1 MSNSDPSIALPAV
14 ERMREHW
21 AIVEPLMGGTQA
33 MRAAGTKLLPQYP
46 AEAEET
52 YRDRLAL
59 STLLPAYAET
69 VSNNTARVFAEPLQI
84 GEDVPDPIKALCTD
98 IDLSGNDLNSW
109 SVDWFRSALADGL
122 CHAMIEHQPTVDAE
136 GKKLYKTVAEETA
149 AGVRPYAVII
159 KPGQVLGWR
168 FDGGKLAQVR
178 YMERVEEADGEFGTK
193 CIDQVRVLE
202 PGSWRTY
209 RKSDN
214 GGAWVQNDQGATSLK
229 YIPWVTFYTGRTGQ
243 MTAKPPLL
251 ELAHL
256 NVKHWQSQ
264 SDQDNLLHVA
274 RVPLLFVFTDNE
286 EFQLTI
292 SSASATRMPRD
303 GDAKYVEHTGA
314 AIEAGR
320 TSLQDLIDDMRM
332 AGAKL
337 LQKDKQSTKTAAQAN
352 EEAAQEL
359 SPLERLAHQFADCI
373 AQLLQIL
380 ADYGNLQDGGHVEMR
395 GNFDSDFAP
404 EISLPNLIS
413 MANSGKLSDETLYSE
428 MQRRGVISDELDW
441 PKELAR
447 IQTQS
452 SKGVSL
458 DD

>member
-1 MSNSDPSIALPAV
+1 MSNDPSIALPAV

-21 AIVEPLMGGTQA
+21 AIVDPLMGGTQA

-46 AEAEET
+46 AEADDT
-52 YRDRLAL
+52 YKDRLAL

-69 VSNNTARVFAEPLQI
+69 VASSTSRVFAEPLQL
-84 GEDVPDPIKALCTD
+84 GEDIPEPIKLLSAD
-98 IDLSGNDLNSW
+98 IDLGGNDLNSW
-109 SVDWFRSALADGL
+109 SVEWFRESLAKGL
-122 CHAMIEHQPTVDAE
+122 CHAMIEHQPTLDAE
-136 GKKLYKTVAEETA
+136 GNKLYKTIAEEQA

-168 FDGGKLAQVR
+168 FDGGKLMQVR
-178 YMERVEEADGEFGTK
+178 YMESVEVADGEFGVK
-193 CIDQVRVLE
+193 CADQVRVLE

-209 RKSDN
+209 RKPDN
-214 GGAWVQNDQGATSLK
+214 GGAWAEHDKGLTSLT
-229 YIPWVTFYTGRTGQ
+229 YIPWVTFYTGRTGP

-292 SSASATRMPRD
+292 SSASATRMPKD
-303 GDAKYVEHTGA
+303 GNAKYVEHTGA
-314 AIEAGR
+314 AITAGR
-320 TSLQDLIDDMRM
+320 DSLNDLVDDMRM

-337 LQKDKQSTKTAAQAN
+337 LQKDKQAVKTAAQAN

-359 SPLERLAHQFADCI
+359 SPLARLAGQFADCI

-380 ADYGNLQDGGHVEMR
+380 ADYGSLGDGGHVEMR

-404 EISLPNLIS
+404 EVSLPNLIS

-447 IQTQS
+447 IQTQP

>member
-1 MSNSDPSIALPAV
+1 MSNDPSIALPAV

-21 AIVEPLMGGTQA
+21 AIVDPLMGGTQA

-46 AEAEET
+46 AEADDT
-52 YRDRLAL
+52 YKDRLSL

-69 VSNNTARVFAEPLQI
+69 VASSTSRVFAEPLQL
-84 GEDVPDPIKALCTD
+84 GEDIPEPVKLFCDD
-98 IDLSGNDLNSW
+98 IDLGGNDLNSW
-109 SVDWFRSALADGL
+109 SVEWFREALAKGL
-122 CHAMIEHQPTVDAE
+122 CHAMIEHQLTLDAE
-136 GKKLYKTVAEETA
+136 GNKLYKTVAEEEA

-168 FDGGKLAQVR
+168 FDGGKLMQVR
-178 YMERVEEADGEFGTK
+178 YMESVEVADGDFGVK
-193 CIDQVRVLE
+193 CVDQVRVLE

-209 RKSDN
+209 RKPEK
-214 GGAWVQNDQGATSLK
+214 GGAWVEEASGSTSLT
-229 YIPWVTFYTGRTGQ
+229 YIPWVTFYTGRTGP

-251 ELAHL
+251 ELAYL

-274 RVPLLFVFTDNE
+274 RVPLLFVFTDDE
-286 EFQLTI
+286 QFKLVI
-292 SSASATRMPRD
+292 SSGSATRMPKD
-303 GDAKYVEHTGA
+303 GEAKYVEHTGA

-320 TSLQDLIDDMRM
+320 QSLQDLIDEMRM

-337 LQKDKQSTKTAAQAN
+337 LQRDKQQVKTAAQAN

-359 SPLERLAHQFADCI
+359 SPLARLAGQFADCI

-380 ADYGNLQDGGHVEMR
+380 ADYGSLGDGGRVEMR

-404 EISLPNLIS
+404 EVSLPNLIS

-441 PKELAR
+441 EDEKAR
-447 IQTQS
+447 IEEQ
-452 SKGVSL
+452 GPAL
-458 DD
+458 GAI

>member
-1 MSNSDPSIALPAV
+1 MSNDPSIALPAV

-21 AIVEPLMGGTQA
+21 AIVDPLMGGTQA

-46 AEAEET
+46 AEADDT
-52 YRDRLAL
+52 YKERLAL

-69 VSNNTARVFAEPLQI
+69 VASSTSRVFAEPLQL
-84 GEDVPDPIKALCTD
+84 GEDIPEPIKLFCSD
-98 IDLSGNDLNSW
+98 IDLGGNDLNSW
-109 SVDWFRSALADGL
+109 SVEWFREALAKGL
-122 CHAMIEHQPTVDAE
+122 CHAMIEHEPTLDAE
-136 GKKLYKTVAEETA
+136 GNKLYKTVAEEQA

-168 FDGGKLAQVR
+168 FDGGKLMQVR
-178 YMERVEEADGEFGTK
+178 YMESVEVADGDFGVK
-193 CIDQVRVLE
+193 FVDQVRVLE

-209 RKSDN
+209 RKPEK
-214 GGAWVQNDQGATSLK
+214 GGAWVAEASGSTNLT
-229 YIPWVTFYTGRTGQ
+229 YIPWVTFYTGRTGP

-292 SSASATRMPRD
+292 SSASATRMPKD
-303 GDAKYVEHTGA
+303 GNAKYVEHTGA
-314 AIEAGR
+314 AITAGR
-320 TSLQDLIDDMRM
+320 DSLNDLVDDMRM

-337 LQKDKQSTKTAAQAN
+337 LQKDKQAVKTAAQVN

-359 SPLERLAHQFADCI
+359 SPLARLAGQFADCI

-380 ADYGNLQDGGHVEMR
+380 ADYGSLGDGGRVEMR

-404 EISLPNLIS
+404 EVSLPNLIS

-441 PKELAR
+441 EDEKAR
-447 IQTQS
+447 IEEQ
-452 SKGVSL
+452 GPAL
-458 DD
+458 GAI

>member
-1 MSNSDPSIALPAV
+1 
-14 ERMREHW
+14 
-21 AIVEPLMGGTQA
+21 
-33 MRAAGTKLLPQYP
+33 
-46 AEAEET
+46 
-52 YRDRLAL
+52 
-59 STLLPAYAET
+59 
-69 VSNNTARVFAEPLQI
+69 
-84 GEDVPDPIKALCTD
+84 
-98 IDLSGNDLNSW
+98 
-109 SVDWFRSALADGL
+109 
-122 CHAMIEHQPTVDAE
+122 
-136 GKKLYKTVAEETA
+136 LYKTVAEEEA

-168 FDGGKLAQVR
+168 FDGGKLMQVR
-178 YMERVEEADGEFGTK
+178 YMESVEVADGDFGVK
-193 CIDQVRVLE
+193 CVDQVRVLE

-209 RKSDN
+209 RKPEN
-214 GGAWVQNDQGATSLK
+214 GGAWAEHDQGSTNLT
-229 YIPWVTFYTGRTGQ
+229 YIPWVTFYTGRTGP

-292 SSASATRMPRD
+292 SSASATRMPKD
-303 GDAKYVEHTGA
+303 GNAKYVEHTGA
-314 AIEAGR
+314 AITAGR
-320 TSLQDLIDDMRM
+320 DSLNDLVDDMRM

-337 LQKDKQSTKTAAQAN
+337 LQKDKQAVKTAAQAN

-359 SPLERLAHQFADCI
+359 SPLARLTGQFADCI

-380 ADYGNLQDGGHVEMR
+380 ADYGSLGDGGHVEMR

-404 EISLPNLIS
+404 EVSLPNLIS

-441 PKELAR
+441 EAEKAR
-447 IQTQS
+447 IEEQ
-452 SKGVSL
+452 GPAL
-458 DD
+458 GAI

>member
-1 MSNSDPSIALPAV
+1 
-14 ERMREHW
+14 
-21 AIVEPLMGGTQA
+21 
-33 MRAAGTKLLPQYP
+33 MRAAGKALLPQYP
-46 AEAEET
+46 AEKDDT
-52 YRDRLAL
+52 YRERLAL

-69 VSNNTARVFAEPLQI
+69 VASSTSRVFAEPLQL
-84 GEDVPDPIKALCTD
+84 GEDIPEPIKLFCSD
-98 IDLSGNDLNSW
+98 IDLGGNDLNSW
-109 SVDWFRSALADGL
+109 SVEWFREALAKGL
-122 CHAMIEHQPTVDAE
+122 CHAMIEHEPTLDAE
-136 GKKLYKTVAEETA
+136 GNKLYKTVAEEQA

-168 FDGGKLAQVR
+168 FDGGKLMQVR
-178 YMERVEEADGEFGTK
+178 YMESVEVADGDFGVK
-193 CIDQVRVLE
+193 FVDQVRVLE

-209 RKSDN
+209 RKPEK
-214 GGAWVQNDQGATSLK
+214 GGAWVAEASGSTNLT
-229 YIPWVTFYTGRTGQ
+229 YIPWVTFYTGRTGP

-251 ELAHL
+251 ELAHM

-292 SSASATRMPRD
+292 SSASATRMPKD
-303 GDAKYVEHTGA
+303 GNAKYVEHTGA
-314 AIEAGR
+314 AITAGR
-320 TSLQDLIDDMRM
+320 DSLNDLVDDMRM

-337 LQKDKQSTKTAAQAN
+337 LQKDKQAVKTAAQVN

-359 SPLERLAHQFADCI
+359 SPLARLAGQFADCI

-380 ADYGNLQDGGHVEMR
+380 ADYGSLGDGGRVEMR

-404 EISLPNLIS
+404 EVSLPNLIS

-441 PKELAR
+441 EDEKAR
-447 IQTQS
+447 IEEQ
-452 SKGVSL
+452 GPAL
-458 DD
+458 GAI

>member
-1 MSNSDPSIALPAV
+1 MSNDPSIALPAV

-21 AIVEPLMGGTQA
+21 AIVDPLMGGTQA
-33 MRAAGTKLLPQYP
+33 MRKAGTALLPQYP
-46 AEAEET
+46 AEADDT
-52 YRDRLAL
+52 YKERLAL

-69 VSNNTARVFAEPLQI
+69 VASSTSRVFAEPLQL
-84 GEDVPDPIKALCTD
+84 GEDVPEPIKLLSAD
-98 IDLSGNDLNSW
+98 IDLGGNDLNSW
-109 SVDWFRSALADGL
+109 SVEWFREALAKGL
-122 CHAMIEHQPTVDAE
+122 CHAMIEHPPTRDAE
-136 GKKLYKTVAEETA
+136 GEKLYKTAAEEQA
-149 AGVRPYAVII
+149 AGVRPYAVIV

-168 FDGGKLAQVR
+168 FGKGGKLMQVR
-178 YMERVEEADGEFGTK
+178 YKESVEVADGEFGVK
-193 CIDQVRVLE
+193 CVDQVRVLE

-209 RKSDN
+209 RKADN
-214 GGAWVQNDQGATSLK
+214 GGAWEQHDQGPTSLT
-229 YIPWVTFYTGRTGQ
+229 YIPWVTFYTGRTGP

-292 SSASATRMPRD
+292 SSASATRMPKD
-303 GDAKYVEHTGA
+303 GNAKYVEHTGA
-314 AIEAGR
+314 AITAGR
-320 TSLQDLIDDMRM
+320 DSLNDLVDDMRM

-337 LQKDKQSTKTAAQAN
+337 LQKDKQAVKTAAQAN

-359 SPLERLAHQFADCI
+359 SPLARLAGQFADCI

-380 ADYGNLQDGGHVEMR
+380 ADYGSLGDGGHVEMR

-404 EISLPNLIS
+404 EVSLPNLIS

-441 PKELAR
+441 EAEKAR
-447 IQTQS
+447 IEEQ
-452 SKGVSL
+452 GPAL
-458 DD
+458 GAI

>member
-1 MSNSDPSIALPAV
+1 MSSDPSAKLPAV
-14 ERMREHW
+14 DRMQGYW
-21 AIVEPLMGGTQA
+21 DIVDPLMGGTQA

-46 AEAEET
+46 AEADDT
-52 YRDRLAL
+52 YKDRLAL

-69 VSNNTARVFAEPLQI
+69 VASSTSRVFAEPLQL
-84 GEDVPDPIKALCTD
+84 GEDIPEPIKLLSAD
-98 IDLSGNDLNSW
+98 IDLGGNDLNSW
-109 SVDWFRSALADGL
+109 SVEWFREALAKGL
-122 CHAMIEHQPTVDAE
+122 CHAMIEHQPTRDVE
-136 GKKLYKTVAEETA
+136 GNKLYKTVAEEQA

-168 FDGGKLAQVR
+168 FDGGKLMQVR
-178 YMERVEEADGEFGTK
+178 YMESVEVADGDFGVK
-193 CIDQVRVLE
+193 CVDQVRVLE
-202 PGSWRTY
+202 SGSWRTY
-209 RKSDN
+209 RKPDN
-214 GGAWVQNDQGATSLK
+214 GGAWALHEQGSTSLN
-229 YIPWVTFYTGRTGQ
+229 YIPWVTFYTGRTGP

-292 SSASATRMPRD
+292 SSASATRMPKD
-303 GDAKYVEHTGA
+303 GNAKYVEHTGA
-314 AIEAGR
+314 AITAGR
-320 TSLQDLIDDMRM
+320 DSLNDLVDDMRM

-337 LQKDKQSTKTAAQAN
+337 LQKDKQAVKTAAQAN

-359 SPLERLAHQFADCI
+359 SPLARLAGQFADCI

-380 ADYGNLQDGGHVEMR
+380 ADYGSLGDGGRVEMR

-404 EISLPNLIS
+404 EVSLPNLIS

-441 PKELAR
+441 SDELAR
-447 IQTQS
+447 IQEQ
-452 SKGVSL
+452 GPAL
-458 DD
+458 GAI

>member
-1 MSNSDPSIALPAV
+1 MSSNDDPSIQLPAV
-14 ERMREHW
+14 DRMREYW
-21 AIVEPLMGGTQA
+21 AIVDPLMGGTQA
-33 MRAAGTKLLPQYP
+33 MRAAGKALLPQYP
-46 AEAEET
+46 AEKDDT
-52 YRDRLAL
+52 YKERLAL

-69 VSNNTARVFAEPLQI
+69 VASSTSRVFAEPLQL
-84 GEDVPDPIKALCTD
+84 GEDVPEPIKLLSAD
-98 IDLSGNDLNSW
+98 VDLGGNDLNSW
-109 SVDWFRSALADGL
+109 SVEWFREALAKGL
-122 CHAMIEHQPTVDAE
+122 CHAMIEHQPTRDTE
-136 GKKLYKTVAEETA
+136 GNKLYKTVAEEEA

-168 FDGGKLAQVR
+168 FDGGKLMQVR
-178 YMERVEEADGEFGTK
+178 YMESVEVADGDFGVK
-193 CIDQVRVLE
+193 CVDQVRVLE

-209 RKSDN
+209 RKPEN
-214 GGAWVQNDQGATSLK
+214 GGAWAQDDQGLTNLT
-229 YIPWVTFYTGRTGQ
+229 YIPWVTFYTGRTGP

-292 SSASATRMPRD
+292 SSASATRMPKD
-303 GDAKYVEHTGA
+303 GNAKYVEHTGA
-314 AIEAGR
+314 AITAGR
-320 TSLQDLIDDMRM
+320 DSLNDLVDDMRM

-337 LQKDKQSTKTAAQAN
+337 LQKDKQAVKTAAQAN

-359 SPLERLAHQFADCI
+359 SPLARLAGQFADCI

-380 ADYGNLQDGGHVEMR
+380 ADYGSLGEGGHVEMR

-404 EISLPNLIS
+404 EVSLPNLIS
-413 MANSGKLSDETLYSE
+413 MANSGKLSDQSLYSE

-441 PKELAR
+441 EAEKAR
-447 IQTQS
+447 IDEQGPALG
-452 SKGVSL
+452 KL
-458 DD
+458 

>member
-1 MSNSDPSIALPAV
+1 
-14 ERMREHW
+14 MREHW
-21 AIVEPLMGGTQA
+21 AIVDPLMGGTQA
-33 MRAAGTKLLPQYP
+33 MRAAGDKLLPQYP
-46 AEAEET
+46 AEAEDT
-52 YRDRLAL
+52 YKERLAL

-69 VSNNTARVFAEPLQI
+69 VASSTSRVFAEPLQL
-84 GEDVPDPIKALCTD
+84 GEDVPEPIKLLSAD
-98 IDLSGNDLNSW
+98 IDLGGNDLNSW
-109 SVDWFRSALADGL
+109 SVEWFREALAKGL
-122 CHAMIEHQPTVDAE
+122 CHAMIEHQPTLDAE
-136 GKKLYKTVAEETA
+136 GNKLYKTVAEEEA

-168 FDGGKLAQVR
+168 FSGGKLMQVR
-178 YMERVEEADGEFGTK
+178 YMESVEVADGEFGVK
-193 CIDQVRVLE
+193 CVDQVRVLE

-209 RKSDN
+209 RKADK
-214 GGAWVQNDQGATSLK
+214 GGAWEQHDQGPTSLT
-229 YIPWVTFYTGRTGQ
+229 YIPWVTFYTGRTGP

-292 SSASATRMPRD
+292 SSASATRMPKD
-303 GDAKYVEHTGA
+303 GNAKYVEHTGA
-314 AIEAGR
+314 AITAGR
-320 TSLQDLIDDMRM
+320 DSLNDLVDDMRM

-337 LQKDKQSTKTAAQAN
+337 LQKDKQAVKTAAQAN

-359 SPLERLAHQFADCI
+359 SPLARLAGQFADCI

-380 ADYGNLQDGGHVEMR
+380 ADYGSLRDGGHVEMR

-404 EISLPNLIS
+404 EVSLPNLIS
-413 MANSGKLSDETLYSE
+413 MANSGKLSDQTLYSE

-441 PKELAR
+441 EAEKAR
-447 IQTQS
+447 IEEQ
-452 SKGVSL
+452 GPAL
-458 DD
+458 GAI

>member
-1 MSNSDPSIALPAV
+1 MSDDPSIKLPAV
-14 ERMREHW
+14 DRMREYW
-21 AIVEPLMGGTQA
+21 AIVDPLMGGTQA
-33 MRAAGTKLLPQYP
+33 MRAAGKALLPQYP
-46 AEAEET
+46 AEKDDT
-52 YRDRLAL
+52 YKERLAL

-69 VSNNTARVFAEPLQI
+69 VASSTSRVFAEPLQL
-84 GEDVPDPIKALCTD
+84 GEDVPEPIKLLSAD
-98 IDLSGNDLNSW
+98 IDLGGNDLNSW
-109 SVDWFRSALADGL
+109 SVEWFREALAKGL
-122 CHAMIEHQPTVDAE
+122 CHAMIEHPPTRDAE
-136 GKKLYKTVAEETA
+136 GNKLYKTAAEEQA

-159 KPGQVLGWR
+159 KPGQMLGWR
-168 FDGGKLAQVR
+168 FIGGKLMQMR
-178 YMERVEEADGEFGTK
+178 YMESVEVADGEFGVK
-193 CIDQVRVLE
+193 CVDQVRVLE

-209 RKSDN
+209 RKADN
-214 GGAWVQNDQGATSLK
+214 GGAWELNGQGSTSLT
-229 YIPWVTFYTGRTGQ
+229 YIPWVTFYTGRTGP

-292 SSASATRMPRD
+292 SSASATRMPKD
-303 GDAKYVEHTGA
+303 GNAKYVEHTGA
-314 AIEAGR
+314 AITAGR
-320 TSLQDLIDDMRM
+320 DSLNDLVDDMRM

-337 LQKDKQSTKTAAQAN
+337 LQKDKQAVKTAAQAN

-359 SPLERLAHQFADCI
+359 SPLARLAGQFADCI
-373 AQLLQIL
+373 TQLLQIL
-380 ADYGNLQDGGHVEMR
+380 ADYSSLGDGGHVEMR

-404 EISLPNLIS
+404 EVSLPNLIS

-441 PKELAR
+441 LQEFAR
-447 IQTQS
+447 IQTQP

>member
-1 MSNSDPSIALPAV
+1 MSNDPSIALPAV

-21 AIVEPLMGGTQA
+21 AIVDPLMGGTQA
-33 MRAAGTKLLPQYP
+33 MRAAGTALLPQYP
-46 AEAEET
+46 AEADDT
-52 YRDRLAL
+52 YKDRLAL

-69 VSNNTARVFAEPLQI
+69 VASSTSRVFAEPLQL
-84 GEDVPDPIKALCTD
+84 GEDIPEPIKLLSAD
-98 IDLSGNDLNSW
+98 IDLGGNDLNSW
-109 SVDWFRSALADGL
+109 SVEWFREALAKGL
-122 CHAMIEHQPTVDAE
+122 CHAMIEHQPTRDVE
-136 GKKLYKTVAEETA
+136 GNKLYKTVAEEQA

-168 FDGGKLAQVR
+168 FDGGKLMQVR
-178 YMERVEEADGEFGTK
+178 YMESVEVADGDFGVK
-193 CIDQVRVLE
+193 FVDQVRVLE

-209 RKSDN
+209 RKPEK
-214 GGAWVQNDQGATSLK
+214 GGAWVAEASGSTNLT
-229 YIPWVTFYTGRTGQ
+229 YIPWVTFYTGRTGP

-292 SSASATRMPRD
+292 SSASATRMPKD
-303 GDAKYVEHTGA
+303 GNAKYVEHTGA
-314 AIEAGR
+314 AITAGR
-320 TSLQDLIDDMRM
+320 DSLNDLVDDMRM

-337 LQKDKQSTKTAAQAN
+337 LQKDKQAVKTAAQVN

-359 SPLERLAHQFADCI
+359 SPLARLAGQFADCI

-380 ADYGNLQDGGHVEMR
+380 ADYGSLGDGGRVEMR

-404 EISLPNLIS
+404 EVSLPNLIS

-441 PKELAR
+441 EDEKAR
-447 IQTQS
+447 IEEQ
-452 SKGVSL
+452 GPAL
-458 DD
+458 GAI

>member
-1 MSNSDPSIALPAV
+1 MSSDPSAKLPAV
-14 ERMREHW
+14 DRMQGYW
-21 AIVEPLMGGTQA
+21 DIVDPLMGGTQA

-46 AEAEET
+46 AEADDT
-52 YRDRLAL
+52 YKERLAL

-69 VSNNTARVFAEPLQI
+69 VASSTSRVFAEPLQL
-84 GEDVPDPIKALCTD
+84 GEDVPEPVKLFCDD
-98 IDLSGNDLNSW
+98 IDLGGNDLNSW
-109 SVDWFRSALADGL
+109 SVEWFREALAKGL
-122 CHAMIEHQPTVDAE
+122 CHAMIEHQPTRDVE
-136 GKKLYKTVAEETA
+136 GNKLYKTVAEEQA

-168 FDGGKLAQVR
+168 FDGGKLMQVR
-178 YMERVEEADGEFGTK
+178 YMESVEVADGDFGVK
-193 CIDQVRVLE
+193 CVDQVRVLE
-202 PGSWRTY
+202 SGSWRTY
-209 RKSDN
+209 RKPDN
-214 GGAWVQNDQGATSLK
+214 GGAWALHEQGSTSLN
-229 YIPWVTFYTGRTGQ
+229 YIPWVTFYTGRTGP

-292 SSASATRMPRD
+292 SSASATRMPKD
-303 GDAKYVEHTGA
+303 GNAKYVEHTGA
-314 AIEAGR
+314 AITAGR
-320 TSLQDLIDDMRM
+320 DSLNDLVDDMRM

-337 LQKDKQSTKTAAQAN
+337 LQKDKQAVKTAAQAN

-359 SPLERLAHQFADCI
+359 SPLARLAGQFGDCI

-380 ADYGNLQDGGHVEMR
+380 ADYGSLGDGGRVEMR

-404 EISLPNLIS
+404 EVSLPNLIS

-441 PKELAR
+441 EEERAR
-447 IQTQS
+447 LEGQGPAS
-452 SKGVSL
+452 GMM
-458 DD
+458 

>member
-1 MSNSDPSIALPAV
+1 MSSSDDPSIQLPAV
-14 ERMREHW
+14 DRMREYW
-21 AIVEPLMGGTQA
+21 AIVDPLMGGTQA
-33 MRAAGTKLLPQYP
+33 MRAAGKALLPQYP
-46 AEAEET
+46 AEKDDT
-52 YRDRLAL
+52 YKERLAL

-69 VSNNTARVFAEPLQI
+69 VASSTSRVFAEPLQL
-84 GEDVPDPIKALCTD
+84 GEDVPEPIKLLSAD
-98 IDLSGNDLNSW
+98 IDLGGNDLNSW
-109 SVDWFRSALADGL
+109 SVEWFREALAKGL
-122 CHAMIEHQPTVDAE
+122 CHALIEHQPTRDKD
-136 GKKLYKTVAEETA
+136 GNKLYKTVAEEQA

-168 FDGGKLAQVR
+168 FDGGKLMQVR
-178 YMERVEEADGEFGTK
+178 YTESVEVADGDFGVK
-193 CIDQVRVLE
+193 CVEQVRVLE

-209 RKSDN
+209 RKAEK
-214 GGAWVQNDQGATSLK
+214 GGAWEQHDQGLTSLN
-229 YIPWVTFYTGRTGQ
+229 YIPWVTFYTGRTGP

-274 RVPLLFVFTDNE
+274 RVPLLFVFTDND

-292 SSASATRMPRD
+292 SSASATRMPKD
-303 GDAKYVEHTGA
+303 GNAKYVEHTGA
-314 AIEAGR
+314 AITAGR
-320 TSLQDLIDDMRM
+320 DSLNDLVDDMRM

-337 LQKDKQSTKTAAQAN
+337 LQKDKQAVKTAAQAN

-359 SPLERLAHQFADCI
+359 SPLARLAGQFADCI

-380 ADYGNLQDGGHVEMR
+380 ADYGSLKEGGHVEMR

-404 EISLPNLIS
+404 EISVPNLIS
-413 MANSGKLSDETLYSE
+413 MANSGKLSDQSLYSE

-441 PKELAR
+441 EEEKAR
-447 IQTQS
+447 IDEQGPALG
-452 SKGVSL
+452 KL
-458 DD
+458 

>member
-1 MSNSDPSIALPAV
+1 MSNDPSIALPAV

-21 AIVEPLMGGTQA
+21 AIVDPLMGGTQA
-33 MRAAGTKLLPQYP
+33 MRAAGDKLLPQYP
-46 AEAEET
+46 AESDDT
-52 YRDRLAL
+52 YKERLAL

-69 VSNNTARVFAEPLQI
+69 VASSTSRVFAEPLQL
-84 GEDVPDPIKALCTD
+84 GEDIPEPIKLLSAD
-98 IDLSGNDLNSW
+98 IDLGGNDLNSW
-109 SVDWFRSALADGL
+109 SVEWFREALAKGL
-122 CHAMIEHQPTVDAE
+122 CHAMIEHQPTLDAE
-136 GKKLYKTVAEETA
+136 GNKLYKTVAEEEA

-168 FDGGKLAQVR
+168 FSGGKLMQVR
-178 YMERVEEADGEFGTK
+178 YMESVEVADGDFGVK
-193 CIDQVRVLE
+193 CVDQVRVLE

-209 RKSDN
+209 RKADK
-214 GGAWVQNDQGATSLK
+214 GGAWEQHDQGPTSLT
-229 YIPWVTFYTGRTGQ
+229 YIPWVTFYTGRTGP

-292 SSASATRMPRD
+292 SSASATRMPKD
-303 GDAKYVEHTGA
+303 GNAKYVEHTGA
-314 AIEAGR
+314 AITAGR
-320 TSLQDLIDDMRM
+320 DSLNDLVDDMRM

-337 LQKDKQSTKTAAQAN
+337 LQKEKQAVKTAAQAN

-359 SPLERLAHQFADCI
+359 SPLARLAGQFADCI

-380 ADYGNLQDGGHVEMR
+380 ADYGSLGDGGHVEMR
-395 GNFDSDFAP
+395 GNFDQDYMP
-404 EISLPNLIS
+404 EQSLPALLS
-413 MANSGKLSDETLYSE
+413 MANGGMLSKETLYSE
-428 MQRRGVISDELDW
+428 MQRRGVISDELKWDE
-441 PKELAR
+441 ELDR
-447 IQTQS
+447 IETE
-452 SKGVSL
+452 GPALGSL
-458 DD
+458 

>member
-1 MSNSDPSIALPAV
+1 MSSDPSAKLPAV
-14 ERMREHW
+14 DRMQGYW
-21 AIVEPLMGGTQA
+21 DIVDPLMGGTQA

-46 AEAEET
+46 AEADDT
-52 YRDRLAL
+52 YKDRLAL

-69 VSNNTARVFAEPLQI
+69 VASSTSRVFAEPLQL
-84 GEDVPDPIKALCTD
+84 GEDIPEPVKLFCDD
-98 IDLSGNDLNSW
+98 IDLGGNDLNSW
-109 SVDWFRSALADGL
+109 SVEWFREALAKGL
-122 CHAMIEHQPTVDAE
+122 CHAMIEHQPTLDAE
-136 GKKLYKTVAEETA
+136 GNKLYKTVAEEEA

-168 FDGGKLAQVR
+168 FDGGKLMQVR
-178 YMERVEEADGEFGTK
+178 YMESVEVADGDFGVK
-193 CIDQVRVLE
+193 FVDQVRVLE

-209 RKSDN
+209 RKPEK
-214 GGAWVQNDQGATSLK
+214 GGAWVAEASGSTNLT
-229 YIPWVTFYTGRTGQ
+229 YIPWVTFYTGRTGP

-286 EFQLTI
+286 EFKLTI
-292 SSASATRMPRD
+292 SSASATRMPKD
-303 GDAKYVEHTGA
+303 GNAKYVEHTGA
-314 AIEAGR
+314 AITAGR
-320 TSLQDLIDDMRM
+320 DSLNDLVDDMRM

-337 LQKDKQSTKTAAQAN
+337 LQKDKQAVKTAAQAN

-359 SPLERLAHQFADCI
+359 SPLARLAGQFGDCI
-373 AQLLQIL
+373 AQILQII
-380 ADYGNLQDGGHVEMR
+380 ADYRGEKEGGRVEMR

-404 EISLPNLIS
+404 EVSLPSLIS
-413 MANSGKLSDETLYSE
+413 MATAGKISDETLYSE

-441 PKELAR
+441 DQEKDRLEAQGPALGAM
-447 IQTQS
+447 
-452 SKGVSL
+452 
-458 DD
+458 

>member
-1 MSNSDPSIALPAV
+1 MSSDPSAKLPAV
-14 ERMREHW
+14 DRMQGYW
-21 AIVEPLMGGTQA
+21 DIVDPLMGGTQA

-46 AEAEET
+46 AEADDT
-52 YRDRLAL
+52 YKDRLAL

-69 VSNNTARVFAEPLQI
+69 VSSSTSRVFAEPLQL
-84 GEDVPDPIKALCTD
+84 GEDIPEPIKLLSAD
-98 IDLSGNDLNSW
+98 IDLGGNDLNSW
-109 SVDWFRSALADGL
+109 SVEWFREALAKGL
-122 CHAMIEHQPTVDAE
+122 CHAMIEHQPTRDAE
-136 GKKLYKTVAEETA
+136 GNKLYKTVAEEQA

-168 FDGGKLAQVR
+168 LDGGRLAQVR
-178 YMERVEEADGEFGTK
+178 YMESVEVADGDFGVK
-193 CIDQVRVLE
+193 CVDQVRVLE
-202 PGSWRTY
+202 PGVWKTY
-209 RKSDN
+209 RKPDG
-214 GGAWVQNDQGATSLK
+214 GGAWELFDQGSTSLK
-229 YIPWVTFYTGRTGQ
+229 YIPWVTFYTGRTGP

-292 SSASATRMPRD
+292 SSASATRMPKD
-303 GDAKYVEHTGA
+303 GNAKYVEHTGA
-314 AIEAGR
+314 AITAGR
-320 TSLQDLIDDMRM
+320 DSLNDLVDDMRM

-337 LQKDKQSTKTAAQAN
+337 LQKDKQAVKTAAQAN

-359 SPLERLAHQFADCI
+359 SPLARLAGQFADCI

-380 ADYGNLQDGGHVEMR
+380 ADYGELGDGGHVEMR

-404 EISLPNLIS
+404 EVSLPNLIS

-441 PKELAR
+441 SKEFAR
-447 IQTQS
+447 IQTQP

>member
-1 MSNSDPSIALPAV
+1 MSNDDPSIALPAV

-21 AIVEPLMGGTQA
+21 AIVDPLMGGTQA
-33 MRAAGTKLLPQYP
+33 MRKAGNKLLPQYT
-46 AEAEET
+46 AEADET
-52 YRDRLAL
+52 YKDRLAL

-69 VSNNTARVFAEPLQI
+69 VSSSTSRVFAEPLQL
-84 GEDVPDPIKALCTD
+84 GEDVPEPVKLLCAD
-98 IDLSGNDLNSW
+98 IDLGGNDLNSW
-109 SVDWFRSALADGL
+109 SVEWFRSALASGL
-122 CHAMIEHQPTVDAE
+122 CHAMIEHPPTRDAQ
-136 GKKLYKTVAEETA
+136 GNKLYKTVAEEGA
-149 AGVRPYAVII
+149 AGVRPYAVLI

-168 FDGGKLAQVR
+168 FGASGKLIQVR
-178 YMERVEEADGEFGTK
+178 YMEKVEVADGDFGVK
-193 CIDQVRVLE
+193 CVDQVRVLK

-209 RKSDN
+209 QKAEK
-214 GGAWVQNDQGATSLK
+214 GGAWEQNGGGPTNLT
-229 YIPWVTFYTGRTGQ
+229 YIPWVTFYTGRTGP

-292 SSASATRMPRD
+292 SSASATRMPKD
-303 GDAKYVEHTGA
+303 GNAKYVEHTGA
-314 AIEAGR
+314 AITAGR
-320 TSLQDLIDDMRM
+320 DSLNDLVDDMRM

-337 LQKDKQSTKTAAQAN
+337 LQKDKQAVKTAAQAN

-359 SPLERLAHQFADCI
+359 SPLARLAGQFADCI

-380 ADYGNLQDGGHVEMR
+380 ADYGSLGDGGHVEMR

-404 EISLPNLIS
+404 EVSLPNLIS
-413 MANSGKLSDETLYSE
+413 MANSGKLSDQTLYSE

-441 PKELAR
+441 EAEKTR
-447 IQTQS
+447 IEEQ
-452 SKGVSL
+452 GPAL
-458 DD
+458 GAI

>member
-1 MSNSDPSIALPAV
+1 
-14 ERMREHW
+14 
-21 AIVEPLMGGTQA
+21 
-33 MRAAGTKLLPQYP
+33 
-46 AEAEET
+46 
-52 YRDRLAL
+52 
-59 STLLPAYAET
+59 
-69 VSNNTARVFAEPLQI
+69 
-84 GEDVPDPIKALCTD
+84 
-98 IDLSGNDLNSW
+98 
-109 SVDWFRSALADGL
+109 
-122 CHAMIEHQPTVDAE
+122 MIEHQPTRDVE
-136 GKKLYKTVAEETA
+136 GNKLYKTVAEEQA

-168 FDGGKLAQVR
+168 FDGGKLMQVR
-178 YMERVEEADGEFGTK
+178 YMESVEVADGDFGVK
-193 CIDQVRVLE
+193 CVDQVRVLE
-202 PGSWRTY
+202 SGSWRTY
-209 RKSDN
+209 RKPDN
-214 GGAWVQNDQGATSLK
+214 GGAWALHEQGSTSLN
-229 YIPWVTFYTGRTGQ
+229 YIPWVTFYTGRTGP

-292 SSASATRMPRD
+292 SSASATRMPKD
-303 GDAKYVEHTGA
+303 GNAKYVEHTGA
-314 AIEAGR
+314 AITAGR
-320 TSLQDLIDDMRM
+320 DSLNDLVDDMRM

-337 LQKDKQSTKTAAQAN
+337 LQKDKQAVKTAAQAN

-359 SPLERLAHQFADCI
+359 SPLARLAGQFGDCI

-380 ADYGNLQDGGHVEMR
+380 ADYGSLGDGGRVEMR

-404 EISLPNLIS
+404 EVSLPNLIS

-441 PKELAR
+441 EDEKAR
-447 IQTQS
+447 IEEQ
-452 SKGVSL
+452 GPAL
-458 DD
+458 GAI

>member
-1 MSNSDPSIALPAV
+1 MSNDPSIALPAV
-14 ERMREHW
+14 DRMREYW
-21 AIVEPLMGGTQA
+21 AIVDPLMGGTQA

-46 AEAEET
+46 AEADDT
-52 YRDRLAL
+52 YKDRLSL

-69 VSNNTARVFAEPLQI
+69 VASSTSRVFAEPLQL
-84 GEDVPDPIKALCTD
+84 GEDIPEPVKLFCDD
-98 IDLSGNDLNSW
+98 IDLGGNDLNSW
-109 SVDWFRSALADGL
+109 SVEWFREALAKGL
-122 CHAMIEHQPTVDAE
+122 CHAMIEHQPTLDAE
-136 GKKLYKTVAEETA
+136 GNKLYKTKIEEVA

-168 FDGGKLAQVR
+168 FDGGKLMQVR
-178 YMERVEEADGEFGTK
+178 YMESVEVADGDFGVK
-193 CIDQVRVLE
+193 FVDQVRVLE

-209 RKSDN
+209 RKPEK
-214 GGAWVQNDQGATSLK
+214 GGAWVKEASGSTNLT
-229 YIPWVTFYTGRTGQ
+229 YIPWVTFYTGRTGP

-292 SSASATRMPRD
+292 SSASATRMPKD
-303 GDAKYVEHTGA
+303 GNAKYVEHTGA
-314 AIEAGR
+314 AITAGR
-320 TSLQDLIDDMRM
+320 DSLNDLVDDMRM

-337 LQKDKQSTKTAAQAN
+337 LQKDKQAVKTAAQAN

-359 SPLERLAHQFADCI
+359 SPLARLAGQFADCI

-380 ADYGNLQDGGHVEMR
+380 ADYGSLGEGGRVEMR

-404 EISLPNLIS
+404 EVSLPSLIS
-413 MANSGKLSDETLYSE
+413 MATAGKISDETLYSE

-441 PKELAR
+441 EKEKERLEEQGPAL
-447 IQTQS
+447 
-452 SKGVSL
+452 GAM
-458 DD
+458 

>member
-1 MSNSDPSIALPAV
+1 MSNDPSIALPAV

-21 AIVEPLMGGTQA
+21 AIVDPLMGGTQA

-46 AEAEET
+46 AEADDT
-52 YRDRLAL
+52 YKERLAL

-69 VSNNTARVFAEPLQI
+69 VASSTSRVFAEPLQL
-84 GEDVPDPIKALCTD
+84 GEDVPEPVKLFCDD
-98 IDLSGNDLNSW
+98 IDLGGNDLNSW
-109 SVDWFRSALADGL
+109 SVEWFREALAKGL
-122 CHAMIEHQPTVDAE
+122 CHAMIEHQPTRDVE
-136 GKKLYKTVAEETA
+136 GNKLYKTVAEEQA

-168 FDGGKLAQVR
+168 FDGGKLMQVR
-178 YMERVEEADGEFGTK
+178 YMESVEVADGDFGVK
-193 CIDQVRVLE
+193 FVDQVRVLE

-209 RKSDN
+209 RKPEK
-214 GGAWVQNDQGATSLK
+214 GGAWVAEASGSTNLT
-229 YIPWVTFYTGRTGQ
+229 YIPWVTFYTGRTGP

-292 SSASATRMPRD
+292 SSASATRMPKD
-303 GDAKYVEHTGA
+303 GNAKYVEHTGA
-314 AIEAGR
+314 AITAGR
-320 TSLQDLIDDMRM
+320 DSLNDLVDDMRM

-337 LQKDKQSTKTAAQAN
+337 LQKDKQAVKTAAQVN

-359 SPLERLAHQFADCI
+359 SPLARLAGQFADCI

-380 ADYGNLQDGGHVEMR
+380 ADYGSLGDGGRVEMR

-404 EISLPNLIS
+404 EVSLPNLIS

-441 PKELAR
+441 EEERAR
-447 IQTQS
+447 LEGQGPAS
-452 SKGVSL
+452 GMM
-458 DD
+458 

>member
-1 MSNSDPSIALPAV
+1 MSNDPSIALPAV

-21 AIVEPLMGGTQA
+21 AIVDPLMGGTQA

-46 AEAEET
+46 AEADDT
-52 YRDRLAL
+52 YKDRLAL

-69 VSNNTARVFAEPLQI
+69 VASSTSRVFAEPLQL
-84 GEDVPDPIKALCTD
+84 GEDIPEPIKLLSAD
-98 IDLSGNDLNSW
+98 IDLGGNDLNSW
-109 SVDWFRSALADGL
+109 SVEWFREALAKGL
-122 CHAMIEHQPTVDAE
+122 CHAMIEHQPTRDAE
-136 GKKLYKTVAEETA
+136 GNKLYKTVAEEEA

-168 FDGGKLAQVR
+168 FDGGKLMQVR
-178 YMERVEEADGEFGTK
+178 YMESVEVADGDFGVK
-193 CIDQVRVLE
+193 FVDQVRVLE

-209 RKSDN
+209 RKPEK
-214 GGAWVQNDQGATSLK
+214 GGAWVAEASGSTNLT
-229 YIPWVTFYTGRTGQ
+229 YIPWVTFYTGRTGP

-286 EFQLTI
+286 EFKLTI
-292 SSASATRMPRD
+292 SSASATRMPKD
-303 GDAKYVEHTGA
+303 GNAKYVEHTGA
-314 AIEAGR
+314 AITAGR
-320 TSLQDLIDDMRM
+320 DSLNDLVDDMRM

-337 LQKDKQSTKTAAQAN
+337 LQKDKQAVKTAAQVN

-359 SPLERLAHQFADCI
+359 SPLARLAGQFGDCI

-380 ADYGNLQDGGHVEMR
+380 ADYGSLGDGGRVEMR

-404 EISLPNLIS
+404 EVSLPNLIS

-441 PKELAR
+441 EDEKAR
-447 IQTQS
+447 IEEQ
-452 SKGVSL
+452 GPAL
-458 DD
+458 GAI

>member
-1 MSNSDPSIALPAV
+1 MSSDPSAKLPAV
-14 ERMREHW
+14 DRMQGYW
-21 AIVEPLMGGTQA
+21 DIVDPLMGGTQA

-46 AEAEET
+46 AEAEDT
-52 YRDRLAL
+52 YKDRLAL

-69 VSNNTARVFAEPLQI
+69 VASSTSRVFAEPLQL
-84 GEDVPDPIKALCTD
+84 GEDIPEPIKLLSAD
-98 IDLSGNDLNSW
+98 IDLGGNDLNSW
-109 SVDWFRSALADGL
+109 SVEWFREALAKGL
-122 CHAMIEHQPTVDAE
+122 CHAMIEHQPTLDAE
-136 GKKLYKTVAEETA
+136 GNKLYKTVAEEA
-149 AGVRPYAVII
+149 KAGVRPYAVII

-168 FDGGKLAQVR
+168 FDGGKLMQVR
-178 YMERVEEADGEFGTK
+178 YMESVEVADGDFGVK
-193 CIDQVRVLE
+193 CVDQVRVLE

-209 RKSDN
+209 RKPEK
-214 GGAWVQNDQGATSLK
+214 GGAWVEEDRGSTNLT
-229 YIPWVTFYTGRTGQ
+229 YIPWVTFYTGRTGP

-292 SSASATRMPRD
+292 SSASATRMPKD
-303 GDAKYVEHTGA
+303 GKAQYVEHTGA
-314 AIEAGR
+314 AITAGR
-320 TSLQDLIDDMRM
+320 DSLSDLVDDMRM

-337 LQKDKQSTKTAAQAN
+337 LQKDKQAVKTAAQAN

-359 SPLERLAHQFADCI
+359 SPLARLAGQFADCI

-380 ADYGNLQDGGHVEMR
+380 ADYGSLGEGGHVEMR

-404 EISLPNLIS
+404 EVSLPNLIS
-413 MANSGKLSDETLYSE
+413 MANSGKLSDQTLYSE

-441 PKELAR
+441 EAEKAR
-447 IQTQS
+447 IEEQ
-452 SKGVSL
+452 GPAL
-458 DD
+458 GAI

>member
-1 MSNSDPSIALPAV
+1 
-14 ERMREHW
+14 MREHW
-21 AIVEPLMGGTQA
+21 AIVDPLMGGTQA
-33 MRAAGTKLLPQYP
+33 MRKAGNKLLPQYP
-46 AEAEET
+46 AEADDT
-52 YRDRLAL
+52 YKERLAL

-69 VSNNTARVFAEPLQI
+69 VSSSTSRVFAEPLQL
-84 GEDVPDPIKALCTD
+84 GEDVPEPIKLLSAD
-98 IDLSGNDLNSW
+98 IDLGGNDLNSW
-109 SVDWFRSALADGL
+109 SVEWFREALAKGL
-122 CHAMIEHQPTVDAE
+122 CHAMIEHQPTRDAE
-136 GKKLYKTVAEETA
+136 GNKLYKTVAEEQA

-168 FDGGKLAQVR
+168 FDGGKLMQVR
-178 YMERVEEADGEFGTK
+178 YMESVEVADGEFGVK
-193 CIDQVRVLE
+193 CADQVRVLE

-209 RKSDN
+209 RKPDN
-214 GGAWVQNDQGATSLK
+214 GGAWAEHDKGLTSLT
-229 YIPWVTFYTGRTGQ
+229 YIPWVTFYTGRTGP

-292 SSASATRMPRD
+292 SSASATRMPKD
-303 GDAKYVEHTGA
+303 GNAKYVEHTGA
-314 AIEAGR
+314 AITAGR
-320 TSLQDLIDDMRM
+320 DSLNDLVDDMRM

-337 LQKDKQSTKTAAQAN
+337 LQKDKQAVKTAAQAN

-359 SPLERLAHQFADCI
+359 SPLARLAGQFADCI

-380 ADYGNLQDGGHVEMR
+380 ADYGSLGDGGHVEMR

-404 EISLPNLIS
+404 EVSLPNLIS

-447 IQTQS
+447 IQTQP